1 MAMKQ
6 LTSTAR
12 TAYVV
17 SMLGATVLDV
27 LVTVWLFT
35 EASAGL
41 GVGFLVAGAWIAPVA
56 AHVLVHAFA
65 ESTPVTRSHPT
76 ISG

>member
-1 MAMKQ
+1 MKQ

-12 TAYVV
+12 TTYIV
-17 SMLGATVLDV
+17 SMVGAVVLDV
-27 LVTVWLFT
+27 LLTVWLFT

-56 AHVLVHAFA
+56 VHVLVQAFA
-65 ESTPVTRSHPT
+65 ESAPVTRSRPT
-76 ISG
+76 TWG

>member
-1 MAMKQ
+1 MKQ

-12 TAYVV
+12 AAYIA
-17 SMLGATVLDV
+17 SMAGAVVLDV
-27 LVTVWLFT
+27 LLAVWLFT

-56 AHVLVHAFA
+56 VHVLVHAFA
-65 ESTPVTRSHPT
+65 ESTPVTRTRPT
-76 ISG
+76 TSS